1 MAVSKAV
8 HLRRPA
14 LRVTWTPPQ
23 SDGAITQYQVQ
34 YRGGRTSWRAVSPVT
49 SRSNASTVLQALT
62 SGTAYQVRI
71 RAVSAI
77 GNGEWS
83 TVGSQTTYMSEL
95 SNELK
100 VAFSQ
105 YDVMCVE
112 QLSEL

>member
-34 YRGGRTSWRAVSPVT
+34 YRRGRTSWRAVSPVT
-49 SRSNASTVLQALT
+49 SRSNTSTVLQALT

-83 TVGSQTTYMSEL
+83 RVGSQTTYMSEL
-95 SNELK
+95 SNEL
-100 VAFSQ
+100 
-105 YDVMCVE
+105 E
-112 QLSEL
+112 